1 MQITTAAITT
11 RQDGNVY
18 NVFQARPFSRS
29 VFVSHGWLEAL
40 PSVVNQERMVELFC
54 LMLQVIASSC

>member
-18 NVFQARPFSRS
+18 NVFQ
-29 VFVSHGWLEAL
+29 V
-40 PSVVNQERMVELFC
+40 C
-54 LMLQVIASSC
+54 LADAAHLGASTLST